1 MQNHTSFG
9 ALVKK
14 LAGLLERR
22 QRVGFA
28 VILVILAVSAL
39 LSQVTPLAVGYLTDQ
54 VLAAQTVN
62 FAAVLPILVGIL
74 VVNVVNEVV
83 KVLRRLIV
91 EDTATRVEKTA
102 RQKAAASLLQAPLSY
117 FRAHMTGNIHGR
129 LNRSLEGTVKLIKLV
144 FMDFAPAVATGI
156 AAIGIIF
163 LQLPALVALGII
175 MVIPIG
181 TAIVLRQIATQ
192 RGIRVTLME
201 KKAEMDGTMVE
212 LLGGIETIRSLDS
225 AQEESDRI
233 AARSEELRTKEMRH
247 HRAMAKYDCLKFINE
262 AVFSVLV
269 TALSVVLAAQG
280 ASLSAPFSRPISAL
294 PSSPGPFA
302 SSIEF
307 STRLRSV
314 WYWRRTIFR

>member
-201 KKAEMDGTMVE
+201 KKPRWTAPWWSSWAV
-212 LLGGIETIRSLDS
+212 LRPS
-225 AQEESDRI
+225 AAS
-233 AARSEELRTKEMRH
+233 
-247 HRAMAKYDCLKFINE
+247 
-262 AVFSVLV
+262 
-269 TALSVVLAAQG
+269 TALKRRATELPPAQRNC
-280 ASLSAPFSRPISAL
+280 AP
-294 PSSPGPFA
+294 
-302 SSIEF
+302 
-307 STRLRSV
+307 
-314 WYWRRTIFR
+314 RRCAITEPWPNTTV